1 MNNYEKTFVSADWLQ
16 EHMDDPD
23 IAILDVRAGFRPQPP
38 GPSDFFSM
46 RVQYDEAHIPG
57 AHYLH
62 MVEDLSDPDGSF
74 PFAALAPQKLHRLL
88 GEMGIS
94 NDQTLVIYGGDA
106 HPVTH
111 RCWWVLRQAG
121 AKDVRLL
128 DSTYDRWVQAGRPTT
143 NLVPNRQP
151 QTFQATALPGWIAN
165 KEVVA
170 AAIDN
175 PKVGLINALS
185 EEQFEGKG
193 QYYGRPGRLP
203 GSISVPAA
211 AVIDPGTGSLREP
224 SELAQILHNSGAGD
238 FDQLITYC
246 GGGIAASTAF
256 LALDIV
262 GYNNVA
268 LYDGSLMEWNQAP
281 EAPLEVGPA

>member
-74 PFAALAPQKLHRLL
+74 PFTALAPQKLHRLL
-88 GEMGIS
+88 GELGIS
-94 NDQTLVIYGGDA
+94 NDQTMVIYGGDA

-128 DSTYDRWVQAGRPTT
+128 D
-143 NLVPNRQP
+143 
-151 QTFQATALPGWIAN
+151 
-165 KEVVA
+165 
-170 AAIDN
+170 
-175 PKVGLINALS
+175 
-185 EEQFEGKG
+185 
-193 QYYGRPGRLP
+193 
-203 GSISVPAA
+203 
-211 AVIDPGTGSLREP
+211 
-224 SELAQILHNSGAGD
+224 
-238 FDQLITYC
+238 
-246 GGGIAASTAF
+246 
-256 LALDIV
+256 
-262 GYNNVA
+262 
-268 LYDGSLMEWNQAP
+268 
-281 EAPLEVGPA
+281 